1 MKRKVASFYKKR
13 VVVFEKRAS
22 SAVNIEVKLKHIR
35 LVLPEGLSYRKVF
48 SRHRRWLVE
57 KLVMINEAEK
67 LSKSLKFFTKTERD
81 FKILARSR
89 VAHFSS
95 FLNVPVRKICFRYM
109 KTKWGSWSSKG
120 SLTLNLF
127 LRFLPRKAVDYVI
140 VHELT
145 HYFEPEHNERFYR
158 ILESC
163 LPDFKDFE
171 KLLFAYWI
179 KLDVEGFVER
189 FMKKNQKFD
198 F

>member
-1 MKRKVASFYKKR
+1 
-13 VVVFEKRAS
+13 
-22 SAVNIEVKLKHIR
+22 
-35 LVLPEGLSYRKVF
+35 
-48 SRHRRWLVE
+48 
-57 KLVMINEAEK
+57 
-67 LSKSLKFFTKTERD
+67 
-81 FKILARSR
+81 
-89 VAHFSS
+89 
-95 FLNVPVRKICFRYM
+95 M